1 MTVTYILS
9 FYVCKPQKNERKYC
23 KVFMAWDAFWTM
35 ETKVI
40 THIYHYQIY
49 HVTANYG
56 ILGKTAY
63 SKKRIFS
70 MPSNCQGLEY
80 NSINVLLNKIY
91 VTLIVIFLV
100 NITNHFVWQHTT
112 KQLLIFMQSLIYP
125 ISLDVMF
132 RFKY

>member
-1 MTVTYILS
+1 
-9 FYVCKPQKNERKYC
+9 
-23 KVFMAWDAFWTM
+23 M

-80 NSINVLLNKIY
+80 NSINVLLNQTYVKIAI
-91 VTLIVIFLV
+91 LLV
-100 NITNHFVWQHTT
+100 NIVNSFVWQHIT
-112 KQLLIFMQSLIYP
+112 KHLLIFMQSLIYP

>member
-1 MTVTYILS
+1 
-9 FYVCKPQKNERKYC
+9 
-23 KVFMAWDAFWTM
+23 M

-40 THIYHYQIY
+40 THIYHYEIY

-80 NSINVLLNKIY
+80 NSINVLLNQTY
-91 VTLIVIFLV
+91 ETNRYFL
-100 NITNHFVWQHTT
+100 
-112 KQLLIFMQSLIYP
+112 S
-125 ISLDVMF
+125 
-132 RFKY
+132 KYYKSFCLATYY